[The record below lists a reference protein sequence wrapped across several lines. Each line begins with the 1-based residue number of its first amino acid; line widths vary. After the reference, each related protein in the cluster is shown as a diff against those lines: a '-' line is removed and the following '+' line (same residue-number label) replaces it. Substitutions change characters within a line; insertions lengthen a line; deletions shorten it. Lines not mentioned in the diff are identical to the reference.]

1 MSVTIPPAG
10 SVPRADAVA
19 GERYGRAVAKASK
32 GGLYCVWSRRP
43 ERDGAVAYLV
53 RRLEGSTVVAVIQP
67 IGVMPRAV
75 TASQLRVFG
84 ALRSLAVTGA
94 RRTTASGRFSAVP
107 VGVAR
112 ATRERAPD

>member
-1 MSVTIPPAG
+1 MA
-10 SVPRADAVA
+10 RASTD
-19 GERYGRAVAKASK
+19 
-32 GGLYCVWSRRP
+32 GLYCVWSRRP
-43 ERDGAVAYLV
+43 ARDGAVAYLV
-53 RRLEGSTVVAVIQP
+53 RRLEGSNVVAVIRP
-67 IGVMPRAV
+67 IGVMPRSV

-112 ATRERAPD
+112 ATRERVPG